1 MKTPRLS
8 KENQEQLLQDFCE
21 ALAVL
26 RTPQEVLPFVTDLLT
41 KTELTTLLKR
51 LQIARLL
58 LEGRDYRTI
67 EQSLRTGHGTI
78 ARVASWLAESGEGFR
93 MVVER
98 VPKKQSKNASSHY
111 EKSEWDKLK
120 RRYPMMF
127 WPQLLLEEVVRN
139 ANRAERERFRKTV
152 EILDRKSRFYQHFN
166 KLLSSSYKKTA
177 NSHAT

>member
-26 RTPQEVLPFVTDLLT
+26 RTPQEVLPFITDLLT

-58 LEGRDYRTI
+58 LEGREYRTI

-93 MVVER
+93 MIVER
-98 VPKKQSKNASSHY
+98 IPKKQNKNTSSRY

-127 WPQLLLEEVVRN
+127 WPQLLLEEVVRS
-139 ANRAERERFRKTV
+139 ADQKEKERFHKAV
-152 EILDRKSRFYQHFN
+152 ESLDRKSRFYQHFN
-166 KLLSSSYKKTA
+166 KLLSSSHRKAT